1 MASRLTTEVQVSP
14 RRYRFA
20 SYELD
25 ARTGELHKLGMRLR
39 LQEQPL
45 QVLLALLENPGEM
58 VSREQL
64 IARLWPAG
72 TFVDFDLGLNAAVRR
87 LRDLLNDTAENPRY
101 IETLP
106 RLGYRF
112 IAAVEV
118 VAEPEA
124 AALLSPQ
131 GVPDEKQATP
141 AVSWRWG
148 PRVAIAAGLLLLAL
162 AIGLGAWRWTQP
174 HAGVEFSQ
182 RDWVLISQFE
192 NRTGKPVLDGTLEY
206 ALERELSNS
215 RFVKVVPRQRI
226 QDALRLLRKP
236 VDAKLD
242 AALGREVCL
251 RDGDIQAL
259 LTGRV
264 EKLGSTYVLSV
275 QVVDPARGV
284 TLASFSEEDR
294 ADTELASAVRR
305 LSSRVREALGEEPRQ
320 VKESVARLEK
330 VTTPSLAALQLY
342 SRANDWMVRSNGQW
356 SEKEFTAMQG
366 QAAALLQQA
375 LAVEPDFASAHLLL
389 AWSLDNVGR
398 RKEAAPHFRRA
409 FELVGTV
416 SDRERLFIQGSYH
429 HASGDGERA
438 RQAYEAL
445 LALYPDDFWTVN
457 NLVSIYVK
465 QQRISPIS
473 ELVARRADL
482 RPRDFRS
489 NFSAWNWLVDHK
501 RGERAR
507 VYHAR
512 ALALVNPGLEHEQPA
527 AIVELE
533 AAPFYDAWVR
543 ADFKTAANE
552 AQKLRNKADLRT
564 GDLGQATIFQLC
576 EELWLLGRLHEADQ
590 WVDSISDPGERA
602 FAKVGLTEARQDVR
616 ALRAALLEQ
625 LRLKAEVGPNTVA
638 RLARAGL
645 VREAQG
651 AMRIYAHPY
660 PADADFAGGEIALAQ
675 GRLPEAVTK
684 LSAAVGAYREHE
696 SKYELLAAM
705 ALARALER
713 QGKAEEAIRVLAPE
727 VESAD
732 VPYTMSDARL
742 RLAQLYRMQGRPKE
756 AERLEQMVQ
765 QALAYADP
773 DHPMRALLAGASK
786 ASQSQVRAATVAP
799 PTH

>member
-1 MASRLTTEVQVSP
+1 MASRPTEAQVSP

-25 ARTGELHKLGMRLR
+25 ARTGELHKLGMKLR

-45 QVLLALLENPGEM
+45 QILLALLERPGEM

-87 LRDLLNDTAENPRY
+87 LRDLLNDTAESPRY

-124 AALLSPQ
+124 APVPTPQ
-131 GVPDEKQATP
+131 EMPGIEQAAP
-141 AVSWRWG
+141 VAAWRWS
-148 PRVAIAAGLLLLAL
+148 PRVAMAAGVLLLAL
-162 AIGLGAWRWTQP
+162 ATGLGAWRWTQP
-174 HAGVEFSQ
+174 RSRVEFSQ

-192 NRTGKPVLDGTLEY
+192 NRTGQPVLDGTLEY

-236 VDAKLD
+236 PDAKLD

-264 EKLGSTYVLSV
+264 ERVGSSYVLSV

-294 ADTELASAVRR
+294 ADTELANAVRR
-305 LSSRVREALGEEPRQ
+305 LSSRVRESLGEEPRQ
-320 VKESVARLEK
+320 VQEGVARLEK
-330 VTTPSLAALQLY
+330 VTTPSLQALQLY
-342 SRANDWMVRSNGQW
+342 SRANDLMVRSDGQW
-356 SEKEFTAMQG
+356 NAKEFTAMQG

-375 LAVEPDFASAHLLL
+375 LTAEPDFASAHLLL

-409 FELVGTV
+409 FELADTV
-416 SDRERLFIQGSYH
+416 SDRERLFIQGSYYDF
-429 HASGDGERA
+429 AGDEEHA

-457 NLVSIYVK
+457 NLVGIYLK
-465 QQRISPIS
+465 QQRISHIS
-473 ELVARRADL
+473 ELIAHRADL
-482 RPRDFRS
+482 RPRDFHS
-489 NFSAWNWLVDHK
+489 NFAAWRWLADHK
-501 RGERAR
+501 QRERAR
-507 VYHAR
+507 VYYLR
-512 ALALVNPGLEHEQPA
+512 ALALVNPEVEQQQPE

-533 AAPFYDAWVR
+533 AGPFYEAWAR

-552 AQKLRNKADLRT
+552 AQKLKNKANIRT
-564 GDLGQATIFQLC
+564 GDLQQATIFQLSG
-576 EELWLLGRLHEADQ
+576 ELLILGRLHEADQ
-590 WVDSISDPGERA
+590 WADRISDPGERA
-602 FAKVGLTEARQDVR
+602 FAKVDFPEAHQDVR

-645 VREAQG
+645 VRQAKV
-651 AMRIYAHPY
+651 ALKMISAWPY
-660 PADADFAGGEIALAQ
+660 PADTDFAAGEIALAQ
-675 GRLPEAVTK
+675 GRLPEAVAK
-684 LSAAVGAYREHE
+684 LGAAVEAYREHE

-705 ALARALER
+705 ALAKALER
-713 QGKAEEAIRVLAPE
+713 QGKTEEAIRVLAAA

-732 VPYTMSDARL
+732 PIFGTRDARL
-742 RLAQLYRMQGRPKE
+742 RLAQLYRVQGRPKE
-756 AERLEQMVQ
+756 AERLEQTVRQ
-765 QALAYADP
+765 SLAFADP
-773 DHPMRALLAGASK
+773 DHPLLRELRQG
-786 ASQSQVRAATVAP
+786 P
-799 PTH
+799 NPGPTREQ